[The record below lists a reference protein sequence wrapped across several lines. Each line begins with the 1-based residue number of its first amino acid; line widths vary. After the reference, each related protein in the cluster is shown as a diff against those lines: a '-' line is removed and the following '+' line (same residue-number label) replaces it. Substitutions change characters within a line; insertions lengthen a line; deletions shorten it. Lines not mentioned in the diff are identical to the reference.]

1 MSDCTDGFLALSEAE
16 PGYKEAHA
24 YYSGEVAEVFTSP
37 SLKRVLRKSGD
48 RFKMNVIKS
57 VPDAVA
63 DRLEIM
69 SARVTAE
76 AGDPK
81 VGTSP
86 VEKPSAS
93 PAQVA
98 LDRIIEANA
107 LDFEMPAVFHR
118 VSEFG
123 DAFMMV
129 WPAEVESESEVEG
142 EEDEEADEGVVVN
155 YLSPLTCRIVYDRD
169 NPRVKRYAV
178 HCWQES
184 RPGNQKVYRMNL
196 LYPDRVERW
205 VTKVGAKP
213 EAEGGWEPSPS
224 NEDDPD
230 SWTAENPYGR
240 VPVFHFRNGTPYGTP
255 EHLNGYGAQDAV
267 NKIVIAHMSTID
279 FHIAPQR
286 YALADGTDDDDDADE
301 FDIGADLD
309 DAEEPK
315 SVEEREARKALKSG
329 AGEVWWLKGVKSVGQ
344 FEAADADTFTKPA
357 SFYLRMMAQMTKT
370 PLDMLDDSGDE
381 PSGESR
387 RRKDAPLTNKV
398 RDRQRMYGATVED
411 MYAFALEVAGFPGK
425 RVVVHFA
432 PAEVVSDAE
441 GWATIKAKIEAGVP
455 VRQALAEAGYTTEQ
469 IDQWFPEGEENNL
482 RVADLVAVSDV
493 LQKLGAAVALDILSA
508 EEARNLLPE
517 GVLPE
522 SALGEEEPTEELP
535 TPPAFQ
541 SVGLPALVEAGI
553 VTLEEARELL
563 GITEA
568 LGRSAPDAPDAAPDA
583 PVVEA

>member
-1 MSDCTDGFLALSEAE
+1 MSDCTEGFLALSEAE
-16 PGYKEAHA
+16 PGYKEAHD

-37 SLKRVLRKSGD
+37 TLKRALRKSGD

-63 DRLEIM
+63 DRLEVM

-76 AGDPK
+76 AGETG

-86 VEKPSAS
+86 TEKPSKS

-98 LDRIIEANA
+98 LDRIIETNSLA
-107 LDFEMPAVFHR
+107 FEMPTVFHR
-118 VSEFG
+118 ASEFG
-123 DAFMMV
+123 DAFVMV
-129 WPAEVESESEVEG
+129 WPGETDDEEG
-142 EEDEEADEGVVVN
+142 EAETPVVVN

-178 HCWQES
+178 HAWQEKRGTQS
-184 RPGNQKVYRMNL
+184 VWRMNL
-196 LYPDRVERW
+196 LYSDRVERW
-205 VTKVGAKP
+205 ETKPNAKP
-213 EAEGGWEPSPS
+213 EEPGAWTESLS
-224 NEDDPD
+224 DESDPD
-230 SWTAENPYGR
+230 SWTAENPYGK
-240 VPVFHFRNGTPYGTP
+240 VPVFHFRNGTPYGAP

-286 YALADGTDDDDDADE
+286 YALADGTDDDGDADE

-309 DAEEPK
+309 DAEEAT

-398 RDRQRMYGATVED
+398 RDRQRMYGATAED

-441 GWATIKAKIEAGVP
+441 GWSTIKAKIEAGVP

-469 IDQWFPEGEENNL
+469 IDAWFPEGEENNL
-482 RVADLVAVSDV
+482 RVADLVAVADV
-493 LQKLGAAVALDILSA
+493 LQKLGAAVALDILTA
-508 EEARNLLPE
+508 AEARALLPE

-522 SALGEEEPTEELP
+522 GAPIPEQT
-535 TPPAFQ
+535 
-541 SVGLPALVEAGI
+541 
-553 VTLEEARELL
+553 
-563 GITEA
+563 
-568 LGRSAPDAPDAAPDA
+568 APDAGPA
-583 PVVEA
+583 PVPEPEPEA